1 MQIKKV
7 NSDKLKREY
16 DVTIPAG
23 DIASRVEKKLKE
35 IGKKAK
41 FPGFRPGKAPV
52 ALLKKNYGQSVL
64 GEVVEQ
70 MIGQTSMEALEKEN
84 LRPAMRPKFEIVAYA
99 DNADLK
105 YNMKFEIL
113 PEMPKINFEKLKLE
127 RLKTGVTDEEINA
140 GLDRLAARVKNFK
153 KVERAAK
160 KGDAVLIDFKGSI
173 AGTEFAGG
181 AGENF
186 TLELGGNQFIPGF
199 EDQLVGAKSGE
210 DRKVNVTF
218 PKDYHN
224 KEFSRK
230 DAVFEVKVH
239 EVQETL
245 PPEINDEFA
254 KKMQF
259 DNLAKLKE
267 AIAKQVEKDFA
278 EISRTL
284 VKKELFDALEKKCDF
299 HVPEEMLESE
309 FDTIWKHAVAGKK
322 DDPEFDKKAE
332 EKLKKEYKKMA
343 ERRVKLGIFL
353 AEMARENGINVSDQE
368 LSGAM
373 LEKARGFPGAEQ
385 KVMEYLSRNQT
396 ALEELKGPIIED
408 KVVDFILAKATI
420 KENAVSSKE
429 LLAAADKLEEEAAS
443 LGTAGYVSAADEHG
457 HIHHGHDDD
466 DADDDFDDGH
476 HVHGPGCNH

>member
-7 NSDKLKREY
+7 TSDKLKREY
-16 DVTIPAG
+16 DVIIPAT
-23 DIASRVEKKLKE
+23 DIALRVEKKLKE

-70 MIGQTSMEALEKEN
+70 IIGQSSMEALKKEN
-84 LRPAMRPKFEIVAYA
+84 LRPAMRPKFEILSFE

-105 YNMKFEIL
+105 YKMKFEIL

-127 RLKTGVTDEEINA
+127 RQKTLVTDEEINA
-140 GLDRLAARVKNFK
+140 GLERLAARVREFK

-173 AGTEFAGG
+173 AGVEFAGG
-181 AGENF
+181 AAENF

-199 EDQLVGAKSGE
+199 EDQLVGTKSGE
-210 DRKVNVTF
+210 DKKVNVTF
-218 PKDYHN
+218 PKDYQN
-224 KEFSRK
+224 KEFAGK
-230 DAVFEVKVH
+230 DAVFAVKVH

-259 DNLAKLKE
+259 ENLAKLKE

-284 VKKELFDALEKKCDF
+284 VKKELFDMLEKKCDF
-299 HVPEEMLESE
+299 HAPEEMLESE
-309 FDTIWKHAVAGKK
+309 FDTIWKQALTEKK
-322 DDPEFDKKAE
+322 NDPEFDKKTE

-343 ERRVKLGIFL
+343 ERRVKLGILL

-368 LSGAM
+368 LTSAM
-373 LEKARGFPGAEQ
+373 IEKARAFPGAEQ
-385 KVMEYLSRNQT
+385 KVMEYLSRNQ
-396 ALEELKGPIIED
+396 AAMEELKGPIIED
-408 KVVDFILAKATI
+408 KVVNFILAKATI
-420 KENAVSSKE
+420 KENTVSSKE
-429 LLAAADKLEEEAAS
+429 LLAAADKLEEEAEY
-443 LGTAGYVSAADEHG
+443 LGTAGYVSAGG
-457 HIHHGHDDD
+457 HTHHHDDAD
-466 DADDDFDDGH
+466 DDDFDDGH